1 MIKKIASF
9 VFETANGPF
18 VTWCCVALTLF
29 AAFALSPM
37 LGVVGT
43 VIIGVLLIVQ
53 VLAAI
58 AYLIAFF
65 ISINESRWMRALWQ
79 FLSGIAGLSFLFLGL
94 IFAHLAKGVVNYAIW
109 GTYEDGRSVSI
120 ECITGD

>member
-1 MIKKIASF
+1 
-9 VFETANGPF
+9 
-18 VTWCCVALTLF
+18 
-29 AAFALSPM
+29 
-37 LGVVGT
+37 
-43 VIIGVLLIVQ
+43 VLLIVQ

-58 AYLIAFF
+58 AYLIAFL
-65 ISINESRWMRALWQ
+65 ISINEARWMRALWQ
-79 FLSGIAGLSFLFLGL
+79 FLSGIAGLSFLFFGS